1 MKNPVFRS
9 RLSRRT
15 LLRGAGVAMGLPW
28 LDAMTPAFARGVDGE
43 SPRRFVSLSLGLG
56 FHAPNLF
63 PEQAGRDYEAPVYL
77 QELADLRNDLTV
89 FSGVS
94 HPGVTAGHQAEA
106 CILTAAPIVGGGTGG
121 FRNSISL
128 DQLMSKHLGGQT
140 RYPSIVLNI
149 QDNTSPSYT
158 ENGAMIP
165 AEKSPEKVFAKLFLD
180 DTPEEQQ
187 RQSERL
193 RQGRSI
199 MDIVGADAKALEA
212 EVGPGDK
219 RKLDAYFTSV
229 RELEVRLAAN
239 QEWALKPK
247 PKVEAPESLRTI
259 DLSDLSSRQRAML
272 DIVHLALETDS
283 TRFVTLHIGGANEV
297 LPKPG
302 VNEGYHSL
310 SHHGLDPEKIAQL
323 TIVERTI
330 IGVWGGFLRSLK
342 ASEEAGANLLD
353 RTMNLLTSNL
363 GNASAHDTKNMPVV
377 LSGGGFRHGRH
388 LAFDRKDN
396 YPLTNLYVQMLQ
408 RVGLEERSFVSS
420 TAESVTGFEM
430 A

>member
-1 MKNPVFRS
+1 MKNFVSRS

-28 LDAMTPAFARGVDGE
+28 LDAMTPAFASSLAGE

-77 QELADLRNDLTV
+77 RDLADLRNDFTV

-94 HPGVTAGHQAEA
+94 HPDVTAGHQAEA
-106 CILTAAPIVGGGTGG
+106 CILTAAPITAGGTGG
-121 FRNSISL
+121 FRNSVSI
-128 DQLMSKHLGGQT
+128 DQLMAKHLGGHT
-140 RYPSIVLNI
+140 RYPSIVLNL

-158 ENGAMIP
+158 ENGSMIP
-165 AEKSPEKVFAKLFLD
+165 AEKSTDKVFAKLFLD

-187 RQSERL
+187 RQAERL

-219 RKLDAYFTSV
+219 SKLDAYFTSV
-229 RELEVRLAAN
+229 RELELRLAAN
-239 QEWALKPK
+239 QDWALKPK
-247 PKVEAPESLRTI
+247 PKVEKPASLTTI

-272 DIVHLALETDS
+272 DIIHLALETDS

-323 TIVERTI
+323 TVVEKTI
-330 IGVWGGFLRSLK
+330 IDVWSGYLRKLK
-342 ASEEAGANLLD
+342 ASQESGTNLLD

-377 LSGGGFRHGRH
+377 LAGGGFRHGQH

-408 RVGLEERSFVSS
+408 RIGLEERSFVSS